1 MLISFSKTWLKSLAR
16 NLRDGGIKSSAEFL
30 MEGRIFACLKDF
42 VTKFPLEPQEVHV
55 LAGRER
61 LPMAFWMMGSLVAAR
76 KSVPRFVLHDDGTM
90 GAREANFLKSIF
102 PFSRLITVVDADAV
116 VLPTLKGF
124 PLLADYRKKHIFGK
138 RLTDFSLLCKDEYL
152 ISVDTDILFFSNPE
166 ELFRSGD
173 SGNGKA
179 IFMKDVADTS
189 LIKAADFEGRY
200 GVTLVSP
207 VNAGL
212 FSIPQRA
219 LEFSEMEK
227 VLRDFRLLEVP
238 RGEWYVEQT
247 VLAALASLNGGVELL
262 PTSYELT
269 LNSPMRANAVA
280 RHYVGAV
287 RHLFYSEGIPKV
299 RQGFKRP
306 NL

>member
-1 MLISFSKTWLKSLAR
+1 M
-16 NLRDGGIKSSAEFL
+16 
-30 MEGRIFACLKDF
+30 C
-42 VTKFPLEPQEVHV
+42 PQESHEVHV

-61 LPMAFWMMGSLVAAR
+61 LPMAFWMMGSLVATR
-76 KSVPRFVLHDDGTM
+76 KSVPKFVLHDDGTM
-90 GAREANFLKSIF
+90 GGQEASVLKSIF
-102 PFSRLITVVDADAV
+102 PSSRLITVADADAV
-116 VLPTLKGF
+116 VLPILKDF
-124 PLLADYRKKHIFGK
+124 PLLAAYRKKHIFGK
-138 RLTDFSLLCKDEYL
+138 RLTDFSMICADEYL

-166 ELFRSGD
+166 VIFRSGAC
-173 SGNGKA
+173 GHGKA

-189 LIKAADFEGRY
+189 LIKAVDFEERY
-200 GVTLVSP
+200 GAQLSSP

-212 FSIPQRA
+212 FSIPQRF
-219 LEFSEMEK
+219 LDFSEMEK

-238 RGEWYVEQT
+238 HGEWYVEQT
-247 VLAALASLNGGVELL
+247 VLAALASLHGSVELL
-262 PTSYELT
+262 PTTYELT